1 MRRTAVLPLL
11 MLVVACG
18 AGDDGFVEP
27 TGAHMASLQ
36 VAIDAADW
44 SKPEAR
50 NLTVDEFK
58 FSSPDITF
66 RLNQTYEL
74 TLTNVGLSGHSFS
87 APAFFDTVA
96 VKGLIFVDGEVA
108 MPLLKSVSLDA
119 GETKILV
126 FVPIK
131 AGDFPLICDQPLHET
146 FGMAG
151 TIHIE

>member
-1 MRRTAVLPLL
+1 MLPLL

-27 TGAHMASLQ
+27 TGAHMTRLRAA
-36 VAIDAADW
+36 VEAADW

-50 NLTVDEFK
+50 SLTLDEFK
-58 FSSPDITF
+58 FSPPDVTF
-66 RLNQTYEL
+66 RLSQSYEL
-74 TLTNVGLSGHSFS
+74 TLTNMGMSGHSF
-87 APAFFDTVA
+87 AVPDFFDAVA
-96 VKGLIFVDGEVA
+96 VKGLIFADGEVA

-126 FVPIK
+126 FVPVK
-131 AGDFPLICDQPLHET
+131 AGNFSLICDQPLHET
-146 FGMAG
+146 FGMTG

>member
-1 MRRTAVLPLL
+1 MRRIGILPLL

-27 TGAHMASLQ
+27 TGAHMTQIRA
-36 VAIDAADW
+36 VVEAADW

-50 NLTVDEFK
+50 SLTLDEFK
-58 FSSPDITF
+58 FSPPDITF
-66 RLNQTYEL
+66 RLNQPYEL
-74 TLTNVGLSGHSFS
+74 TLTNVGVSGHSFVTS
-87 APAFFDTVA
+87 TFFDTVA
-96 VKGLIFVDGEVA
+96 VKGLIFADGEVA

-126 FVPIK
+126 FVPVK
-131 AGDFPLICDQPLHET
+131 AGNFPLICDQPLHET

-151 TIHIE
+151 TIHVE